1 MKKNVLNRAVSL
13 YPRQGAIAFLP
24 FFCTVLLGKWGYPTP
39 ENAILHPILHP
50 KASVNTGR
58 FGNGCRKC
66 RIFSKTFFEGK
77 NRRCFGRSK
86 TSDFF
91 GQKYGCFASK
101 VRMFASKKSDVFVFR
116 NVVSLSCWVWTD
128 AQSRVSLFVDGA
140 TIRAFAKR
148 MQRSTTCPAY
158 IGGSVV
164 TEMAVQCKSPVNH
177 QKRITDVVLHADTE
191 EKIERHADT
200 A

>member
-77 NRRCFGRSK
+77 NRRTCKNLCFRLLP
-86 TSDFF
+86 
-91 GQKYGCFASK
+91 FAIK
-101 VRMFASKKSDVFVFR
+101 FLCCTFVFPKSYS
-116 NVVSLSCWVWTD
+116 NVRECISKAIKLYTPFGVQRIFWPYRRQGRRTWCGEDTPSVSSREEHSAGWSHRAVSQRFLSGIMH
-128 AQSRVSLFVDGA
+128 QPLSSQ
-140 TIRAFAKR
+140 RAPYRSAR
-148 MQRSTTCPAY
+148 MPPALE
-158 IGGSVV
+158 GR
-164 TEMAVQCKSPVNH
+164 C
-177 QKRITDVVLHADTE
+177 R
-191 EKIERHADT
+191 
-200 A
+200 

>member
-66 RIFSKTFFEGK
+66 RIFSKTCFEEK

-91 GQKYGCFASK
+91 EQKYGCFASK
-101 VRMFASKKSDVFVFR
+101 VRMFVSKKSDVFVFR
-116 NVVSLSCWVWTD
+116 NRRDSSKAMPDWACHGNGKQSSRKAEYPDYTNKKRGQLLEPVSL
-128 AQSRVSLFVDGA
+128 L
-140 TIRAFAKR
+140 
-148 MQRSTTCPAY
+148 
-158 IGGSVV
+158 
-164 TEMAVQCKSPVNH
+164 
-177 QKRITDVVLHADTE
+177 
-191 EKIERHADT
+191 
-200 A
+200 